1 MNDLVRNYPLL
12 EKELFQLLDII
23 TEAGFDYHYENGML
37 CVFPSEGTIEYDEAE
52 GLVIINDDY
61 RDEFEKR
68 QNEFNMIED

>member
-1 MNDLVRNYPLL
+1 
-12 EKELFQLLDII
+12 
-23 TEAGFDYHYENGML
+23 ML